1 MQLQI
6 DQSGKVED
14 TAKLTIVAYANGIE
28 KTLKISG
35 VEKRKLIRT
44 MRMLDYPKTTFI
56 YKAFAGLVFLLV
68 KNAKADEI
76 FIDKE
81 YPRHEPTIKEILL
94 QLFQKHAMSLPEI
107 SFSLIGKQSRA
118 HKIAIETFRG
128 ARKPDL
134 IIKAEEVLQ
143 LFYKANKKGWSSR
156 SG

>member
-1 MQLQI
+1 MQIYI
-6 DQSGKVED
+6 DQSGKIED
-14 TAKLTIVAYANGIE
+14 TSKLTIVAYANGIE

-35 VEKRKLIRT
+35 VEKRKLIKI
-44 MRMLDYPKTTFI
+44 MRILDYPKTSFI

-76 FIDKE
+76 IIDKE

-94 QLFQKHAMSLPEI
+94 QLFQKFSLAAPEVN
-107 SFSLIGKQSRA
+107 FSLIGKQSRA

-128 ARKPDL
+128 KRKPDL
-134 IIKAEEVLQ
+134 EVVAEEVLE

-156 SG
+156 